1 MRPTI
6 EQVIFEMLTENT
18 GSHMLDSGGAYGRQW
33 QRNSKLKLADFKKRP
48 QDTLEICR
56 KYGSDEF
63 SPTVDVFHKLTST
76 LDLDDRCHE
85 FNRMV
90 VPDWESEE
98 FYGVSADGEAWLKER
113 FNVEDAE
120 ESFNTYNWSSN
131 LSQVLQGRFIK
142 CRETDESYLIL
153 QVHGGCDVRGGYT
166 DAKLFKV
173 DDDETHR
180 VLSDDCMFPHIDW
193 MGEWINHE
201 GQPAQ
206 DEDFKK
212 LIKEFKVRKGTSK
225 IIEGGICE

>member
-98 FYGVSADGEAWLKER
+98 FYGVSA
-113 FNVEDAE
+113 
-120 ESFNTYNWSSN
+120 
-131 LSQVLQGRFIK
+131 
-142 CRETDESYLIL
+142 
-153 QVHGGCDVRGGYT
+153 
-166 DAKLFKV
+166 
-173 DDDETHR
+173 
-180 VLSDDCMFPHIDW
+180 
-193 MGEWINHE
+193 
-201 GQPAQ
+201 
-206 DEDFKK
+206 
-212 LIKEFKVRKGTSK
+212 
-225 IIEGGICE
+225 